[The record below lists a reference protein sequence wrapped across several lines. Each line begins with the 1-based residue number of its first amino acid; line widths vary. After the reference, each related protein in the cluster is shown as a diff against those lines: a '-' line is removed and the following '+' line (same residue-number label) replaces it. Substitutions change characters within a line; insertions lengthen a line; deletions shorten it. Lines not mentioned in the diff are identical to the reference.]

1 VTTIASFEGRNLL
14 SLKEYFQS
22 MFQSNQG
29 LLRAVVLFNKASL
42 GGRPLYGSI
51 SQTDVVDKIR
61 AEFMIDSI
69 DHMARW
75 LMMFGTSAEVEEPE
89 SLKVAIAEL
98 AEELLARYGK
108 VGV

>member
-1 VTTIASFEGRNLL
+1 
-14 SLKEYFQS
+14 
-22 MFQSNQG
+22 
-29 LLRAVVLFNKASL
+29 
-42 GGRPLYGSI
+42 
-51 SQTDVVDKIR
+51 
-61 AEFMIDSI
+61 MIDSI